1 MDTWQETT
9 ILALVAELGLNV
21 NALETRLDKALS
33 RDQAKDSA
41 EGKPTMNPNVID
53 EIIQGLVENIKKLSF
68 QNDRLQRDVLSKLAK

>member
-1 MDTWQETT
+1 MDTCQETT